1 MDGYRSGG
9 RQTVS
14 SEQLAVSSKQWAEV
28 GWVGSGWLTAPPKP
42 PQAPYLLLTAYC
54 LLLTAHLCCSPAFA
68 HPVPFSY
75 LDLHVRSTGLEGTLT
90 AHTVDLAHDL
100 RLMSPGVLLNQSFAE
115 KQKDRILSLL
125 RSRLVIT
132 AQREKLKAELQDL
145 KVMPEKQ
152 AVRLRLRFAWKQ
164 TPGVIRFRCRL
175 FPYDDKHETFLNLYE
190 GKQLTHQ
197 EIFDKDHTTFE
208 YFTGSRQGTFAV
220 LRKFIPAGVHHIFI
234 GPDHI
239 LFLIGLLLLGGSLG
253 RLLKIVT
260 AFTVAHSLTLAL
272 AALNVYNPPARL
284 IEPAIAL
291 SIVYV
296 GADNLLIGKQGRD
309 MRALIA
315 FVFGFVHG
323 FGFANVLREF
333 GLPSQAL
340 GWSLFS
346 FNVGVEIG
354 QACIVLAVA
363 PLLAMIRTRDKL
375 LAQRI
380 VTVGSALIVLAGGY
394 WFVERVFFSS

>member
-1 MDGYRSGG
+1 M
-9 RQTVS
+9 S
-14 SEQLAVSSKQWAEV
+14 SEQSAVSSQQLAKV
-28 GWVGSGWLTAPPKP
+28 GWVGSGWLAATPSNPKQS
-42 PQAPYLLLTAYC
+42 QANC
-54 LLLTAHLCCSPAFA
+54 LLLTAHCLLLTAYFCCSPAFA

-75 LDLHVRSTGLEGTLT
+75 LDLHVRSSGLEGTLT
-90 AHTVDLAHDL
+90 AHSIDLAHDL
-100 RLMSPGVLLNQSFAE
+100 RLMSPGALLNQSFVE
-115 KQKDRILSLL
+115 EQKDRILSLFK
-125 RSRLVIT
+125 SRLVIT
-132 AQREKLKAELQDL
+132 ANGEKLKAELRDI
-145 KVMPEKQ
+145 KAAPDKQ
-152 AVRLRLRFAWKQ
+152 AVMLRLRFPWKQ
-164 TPGVIRFRCRL
+164 TPGAIRFRCRL
-175 FPYDDKHETFLNLYE
+175 FSYDDNHETFLNLYE
-190 GKQLTHQ
+190 GKRLTHQ

-220 LRKFIPAGVHHIFI
+220 LRKFIPAGVYHIFI

-239 LFLIGLLLLGGSLG
+239 LFIIGLLLLGGSMG

-260 AFTVAHSLTLAL
+260 AFTVAHSITLAL
-272 AALNVYNPPARL
+272 AALNVYNPPARI

-309 MRALIA
+309 VRALIA

-380 VTVGSALIVLAGGY
+380 VTVGSALVILAGGY
-394 WFVERVFFSS
+394 WFAERVFLAT

>member
-1 MDGYRSGG
+1 LLF
-9 RQTVS
+9 
-14 SEQLAVSSKQWAEV
+14 LACL
-28 GWVGSGWLTAPPKP
+28 WLG
-42 PQAPYLLLTAYC
+42 
-54 LLLTAHLCCSPAFA
+54 SPAFA

-75 LDLHVRSTGLEGTLT
+75 LDLHVRRSGLEGTLT
-90 AHTVDLAHDL
+90 AHTIDLAHDL
-100 RLMSPGVLLNQSFAE
+100 RLMSPGALLNQSFAE
-115 KQKDRILSLL
+115 KQKDRILSLFQ
-125 RSRLVIT
+125 SRLLLT
-132 AQREKLKAELQDL
+132 ADGEKLKAELRDIKAL
-145 KVMPEKQ
+145 PEKQ
-152 AVRLRLRFAWKQ
+152 AVMLRLRFPWERP
-164 TPGVIRFRCRL
+164 PGAIRFRCRL

-190 GKQLTHQ
+190 GERLTHQ
-197 EIFDKDHTTFE
+197 EIFDQDHTTLE

-239 LFLIGLLLLGGSLG
+239 LFIIGLLLLGGSMG

-260 AFTVAHSLTLAL
+260 AFTVAHSITLAL

-309 MRALIA
+309 VRALIA

-333 GLPSQAL
+333 GLPRQAL

-363 PLLAMIRTRDKL
+363 PLLAMIRTRDKF

-380 VTVGSALIVLAGGY
+380 VTVGSVLVILAGGY
-394 WFVERVFFSS
+394 WFVERVFL